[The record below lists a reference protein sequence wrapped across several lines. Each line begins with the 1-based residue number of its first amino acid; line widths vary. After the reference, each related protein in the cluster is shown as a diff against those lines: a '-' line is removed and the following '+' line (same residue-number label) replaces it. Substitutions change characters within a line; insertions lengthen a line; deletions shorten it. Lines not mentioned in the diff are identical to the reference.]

1 MTQAF
6 SSQNLS
12 LFIISSA
19 AFIAGLDANIYNRML
34 NFVVCNLPQANSALT
49 AGINDIERELHA
61 TSGDISLSL
70 ALFILMQGVLPL
82 FWSVASELK
91 GRKVRTIR
99 FLYPADY
106 SPVR

>member
-1 MTQAF
+1 MQ
-6 SSQNLS
+6 
-12 LFIISSA
+12 
-19 AFIAGLDANIYNRML
+19 
-34 NFVVCNLPQANSALT
+34 LPQANSALT

-99 FLYPADY
+99 LICPTDY
-106 SPVR
+106 